1 MIDQAK
7 NKVEPDV
14 DINETNEFAPNEIAA
29 EQRVSWLRITA
40 VFSVITFSVPTF
52 MLGLEVFGDVTP
64 INTVLS
70 LIIGLGIITAIGV
83 LIGNIGAST
92 HLNSYLLTRIAF
104 GDKGAAVVNLGFMIS
119 LLGWFGVNTN
129 LFAIAADQLAEQVF
143 GLTLPMIYWTG
154 IACLFMTGL
163 TFWGFKAIN
172 RLSVALFPLL
182 AFVTIALWVM
192 ALGEISMAD
201 FLSGPRD
208 DPKSL
213 GFGISVIVGAIIVEV
228 IILPDVTRFAKS
240 KVDAFVAVVLTYAV
254 ISLFVMMAA
263 VIAGAATGRSEIIE
277 VFLLFG
283 MGAGALF
290 IVVTGNWVLNSLNI
304 YSAVLGTKAT
314 FPSLNHSGLIVFYG
328 LVGFIVAQFNVID
341 FLGDF
346 LYYLSILFVPVAGI
360 ILVDFYV
367 NRKADYCQESL
378 TENPAY
384 NTPALAVWGLGV
396 LVGIGG
402 DQDILPTISSVSAID
417 SIVLAIVLY
426 WLVARLDISKPKAL
440 TGTASIDK
448 PSAE

>member
-1 MIDQAK
+1 M
-7 NKVEPDV
+7 
-14 DINETNEFAPNEIAA
+14 NEANEFSPAEIDAA
-29 EQRVSWLRITA
+29 QRVSWLRITA

-52 MLGLEVFGDVTP
+52 MLGLEVFDAVSP

-70 LIIGLGIITAIGV
+70 LIIGLGIITVIGI

-104 GDKGAAVVNLGFMIS
+104 GDKGAAVVNLGFMVS

-129 LFAIAADQLAEQVF
+129 LFALAADQLAQQVF
-143 GLTLPMIYWTG
+143 DLTMPMVYWTG
-154 IACLFMTGL
+154 LACLFMSGL

-172 RLSVALFPLL
+172 RLSLILFPFL
-182 AFVTIALWVM
+182 AIVTIALWVI
-192 ALGEISMAD
+192 ALGKINVQD
-201 FLSGPRD
+201 FLSLPSD
-208 DPKSL
+208 NPKSL

-240 KVDAFVAVVLTYAV
+240 KWDALIAVVLTYAV

-263 VIAGAATGRSEIIE
+263 VVAGGATGQSDIVE

-283 MGAGALF
+283 MGIGALF
-290 IVVTGNWVLNSLNI
+290 IVVSGNWVLNSLNI

-328 LVGFIVAQFNVID
+328 IVGFVVAQFNIID

-360 ILVDFYV
+360 ILVDFYL
-367 NRKADYCQESL
+367 NRKAEYREETLAQ
-378 TENPAY
+378 NPAY
-384 NTPALAVWGLGV
+384 NVSALTVWGLGV

-402 DQDILPTISSVSAID
+402 DQDLLPTISGVSAID
-417 SIVLAIVLY
+417 SITVAVFLY
-426 WLVARLDISKPKAL
+426 WLVARLKLLNATDETIFAGTKASVE
-440 TGTASIDK
+440 TNQIEKDK
-448 PSAE
+448 IL

>member
-1 MIDQAK
+1 MSEK
-7 NKVEPDV
+7 
-14 DINETNEFAPNEIAA
+14 NEFAPSEIDA

-52 MLGLEVFGDVTP
+52 MLGLEVFSDLSPTD
-64 INTVLS
+64 TLLS
-70 LIIGLGIITAIGV
+70 LIFGLGIITVIGC
-83 LIGNIGAST
+83 LIGNIGASS

-104 GDKGAAVVNLGFMIS
+104 GDKGAAIVNLGFMIS

-129 LFAIAADQLAEQVF
+129 LFALAANELAEQQF
-143 GLTLPMIYWTG
+143 GFSMPMIYWTG
-154 IACLFMTGL
+154 LASLFMSGL

-182 AFVTIALWVM
+182 AIVTILLWVF
-192 ALGEISMAD
+192 ALDKINVQD
-201 FLSGPRD
+201 FFALPQEEART
-208 DPKSL
+208 L

-240 KVDAFVAVVLTYAV
+240 KRDAFIAVFLTYAV
-254 ISLFVMMAA
+254 IAFFVMMAA
-263 VIAGAATGRSEIIE
+263 IVAGAATAQDDIIQ

-283 MGAGALF
+283 LGAGALF

-314 FPSLNHSGLIVFYG
+314 FPALNHSGLIVFYG
-328 LVGFIVAQFNVID
+328 LVGFIVAQFNIID

-360 ILVDFYV
+360 ILVDYYLH
-367 NRKADYCQESL
+367 RKDAYREETL
-378 TENPAY
+378 AKNPSFNA
-384 NTPALAVWGLGV
+384 PALSVWAIGV
-396 LVGIGG
+396 LIGIGG
-402 DQDILPTISSVSAID
+402 DQGLVPSLFGVSAID

-426 WLVARLDISKPKAL
+426 WVVTKLTAKKPLPAEPSDL
-440 TGTASIDK
+440 TASV
-448 PSAE
+448 SAE